1 MRVGSST
8 VARARSG
15 ARGGWRGFVFVFAW
29 DRSVRVLT
37 CLEHLQHAAWK
48 LALHAPHLA
57 RVRASLRFDTPPRD
71 TSGGCGFEPRCRSF
85 QIFGTAL
92 TELNC
97 LASRCESFSSL
108 SAHPRWRGAVAAGGD
123 ARCEA
128 NLLLGRSVD
137 MGLFG
142 DLPSAKDGSSRG
154 DGGRSSETP
163 TGGRSD
169 GVAATTT
176 PGSTAGKTGGWSGAG
191 SALRAPPRKSPALLN
206 PQMLKAQAAA
216 LRAQQAKLARQKE
229 ATSTDGPGGS
239 SAARTPGTRPSASAT
254 PVVVRKT
261 GIGGGDVPEPSA
273 ATYGTLSAEVDDEYT
288 PGQPNSYEDVVRL
301 RTRRAATEAA
311 ARERERQRVEL
322 ERQRHE
328 LEEERRA
335 AAAAAG
341 TAPDRS
347 SLNVTGEEA
356 HTRRATLTFVKPGSR
371 LHAQG
376 AAVLAGE
383 AEMKPEMKLEPQ
395 KPAAPV
401 KDKDDPVLNIV
412 YGVNHGDYD
421 AGKDKIVTAASCTT
435 NCLAPVVSVV
445 QTALGGIK
453 RGSITTIHNVTNTQT
468 IVDAPNSKK
477 SDLRRARSGMTNLAP
492 TSTGSATAIAL
503 IFPELKGKLN
513 GLAVRVPL
521 LNGSLTDCVFEL
533 NEETSAEK
541 VNAAMKAASESG
553 DLRGI
558 LGYEEQPLVSTDYIN
573 DTRSGIVDALSTMVV
588 DKTHL
593 KMYIWY
599 DNEYG
604 YSARMVDI
612 ARMMVAKGL

>member
-92 TELNC
+92 TELNA

-301 RTRRAATEAA
+301 RTRRVATEAA

-356 HTRRATLTFVKPGSR
+356 HTRRATLTFVKPGLRLHAQGSR

-383 AEMKPEMKLEPQ
+383 AEMKPEMKPEPQ

-401 KDKDDPVLNIV
+401 KDKGMSLAQKMMEKMGWKEGSGLGKDGQGMTTPLMAQKDGIRSGVIVNAPEMFPNRSTVIGDAPAEGEGAHTGEGARLGAPAFVSSSDALVAVVPAAGEEERFAAPTRVLLLRNLTGPGEV
-412 YGVNHGDYD
+412 DGDLEDEVAEECERFGAVVRVVIFEVTD
-421 AGKDKIVTAASCTT
+421 AGF
-435 NCLAPVVSVV
+435 P
-445 QTALGGIK
+445 
-453 RGSITTIHNVTNTQT
+453 
-468 IVDAPNSKK
+468 
-477 SDLRRARSGMTNLAP
+477 AR
-492 TSTGSATAIAL
+492 
-503 IFPELKGKLN
+503 E
-513 GLAVRVPL
+513 AVRIFTEFVE
-521 LNGSLTDCVFEL
+521 DA
-533 NEETSAEK
+533 SAERCRAEMDGRFFGGRTVRATFYDEDK
-541 VNAAMKAASESG
+541 FFANDLGPQFGEKA
-553 DLRGI
+553 
-558 LGYEEQPLVSTDYIN
+558 V
-573 DTRSGIVDALSTMVV
+573 
-588 DKTHL
+588 
-593 KMYIWY
+593 
-599 DNEYG
+599 
-604 YSARMVDI
+604 
-612 ARMMVAKGL
+612 GL

>member
-1 MRVGSST
+1 MFSPGIGPCGSLPVWST
-8 VARARSG
+8 SNTRLGSLHCTRHILPECARAFGSIRRPAIRQAAAALSLG
-15 ARGGWRGFVFVFAW
+15 SHFSNIWHRRGRTQ
-29 DRSVRVLT
+29 L
-37 CLEHLQHAAWK
+37 
-48 LALHAPHLA
+48 
-57 RVRASLRFDTPPRD
+57 
-71 TSGGCGFEPRCRSF
+71 
-85 QIFGTAL
+85 
-92 TELNC
+92 LNC

-376 AAVLAGE
+376 SRLHAQGAAVLAGE

-401 KDKDDPVLNIV
+401 KDKGMSLAQKMMEKMGWKEGSGLGKDGQGMTTPLMAQKDGIRSGVIVNAPEMFPNRSTVIGDAPAEGEGAHTGEGARLGAPAFVSSSDALVAVVPAAGEEDRFAAPTRVLLLRNLTGPGEV
-412 YGVNHGDYD
+412 DGDLEDEVAEECERFGAVVRVVIFEVTD
-421 AGKDKIVTAASCTT
+421 AGF
-435 NCLAPVVSVV
+435 P
-445 QTALGGIK
+445 
-453 RGSITTIHNVTNTQT
+453 
-468 IVDAPNSKK
+468 
-477 SDLRRARSGMTNLAP
+477 AR
-492 TSTGSATAIAL
+492 
-503 IFPELKGKLN
+503 E
-513 GLAVRVPL
+513 AVRIFTEFVE
-521 LNGSLTDCVFEL
+521 DA
-533 NEETSAEK
+533 SAERCRAEMDGRFFGGRTVRATFYDEDK
-541 VNAAMKAASESG
+541 FFAN
-553 DLRGI
+553 DLGP
-558 LGYEEQPLVSTDYIN
+558 QPGETAV
-573 DTRSGIVDALSTMVV
+573 
-588 DKTHL
+588 
-593 KMYIWY
+593 
-599 DNEYG
+599 
-604 YSARMVDI
+604 
-612 ARMMVAKGL
+612 GL

>member
-37 CLEHLQHAAWK
+37 CLEHLQHAARK

-376 AAVLAGE
+376 SRLHAQGAAVLAGE

-401 KDKDDPVLNIV
+401 KDKGMSLAQKMMEKMGWKEGSGLGKDGQGMTTPLMAQKDGIRSGVIVNAPEMFPNRSTVIGDAPAEGEGAHTGEGARLGAPAFVSSSDALVAVVPAAGEEERFAAPTRVLLLRNLTGPGEV
-412 YGVNHGDYD
+412 DGDLEDEVAEECERFGAVVRVVIFEVTD
-421 AGKDKIVTAASCTT
+421 AGF
-435 NCLAPVVSVV
+435 P
-445 QTALGGIK
+445 
-453 RGSITTIHNVTNTQT
+453 
-468 IVDAPNSKK
+468 
-477 SDLRRARSGMTNLAP
+477 AR
-492 TSTGSATAIAL
+492 
-503 IFPELKGKLN
+503 E
-513 GLAVRVPL
+513 AVRIFTEFVE
-521 LNGSLTDCVFEL
+521 DA
-533 NEETSAEK
+533 SAERCRAEMDGRFFGGRTVRATFYDEDK
-541 VNAAMKAASESG
+541 FFANDLGPQPGEKA
-553 DLRGI
+553 
-558 LGYEEQPLVSTDYIN
+558 V
-573 DTRSGIVDALSTMVV
+573 
-588 DKTHL
+588 
-593 KMYIWY
+593 
-599 DNEYG
+599 
-604 YSARMVDI
+604 
-612 ARMMVAKGL
+612 GL

>member
-301 RTRRAATEAA
+301 RTRRVATEAA

-376 AAVLAGE
+376 SRLHAQGAAVLAGE
-383 AEMKPEMKLEPQ
+383 AEMKPEMKPEPQ

-401 KDKDDPVLNIV
+401 KDKGMSLAQKMMEKMGWKEGSGLGKDGQGMTTPLMAQKDGIRSGVIVNAPEMFPNRSTVIGDAPAEGEGAHTGEGARLGAPAFVSSSDALVAVVPAAGEEERFAAPTRVLLLRNLTGPGEV
-412 YGVNHGDYD
+412 DGDLEDEVAEECERFGAVVRVVIFEVTD
-421 AGKDKIVTAASCTT
+421 AGF
-435 NCLAPVVSVV
+435 P
-445 QTALGGIK
+445 
-453 RGSITTIHNVTNTQT
+453 
-468 IVDAPNSKK
+468 
-477 SDLRRARSGMTNLAP
+477 AR
-492 TSTGSATAIAL
+492 
-503 IFPELKGKLN
+503 E
-513 GLAVRVPL
+513 AVRIFTEFVE
-521 LNGSLTDCVFEL
+521 DA
-533 NEETSAEK
+533 SAERCRAEMDGRFFGGRTVRATFYDEDK
-541 VNAAMKAASESG
+541 FFANDLGPQPGEKA
-553 DLRGI
+553 
-558 LGYEEQPLVSTDYIN
+558 V
-573 DTRSGIVDALSTMVV
+573 
-588 DKTHL
+588 
-593 KMYIWY
+593 
-599 DNEYG
+599 
-604 YSARMVDI
+604 
-612 ARMMVAKGL
+612 GL

>member
-376 AAVLAGE
+376 SRLHAQGAAVLAGE

-401 KDKDDPVLNIV
+401 KDKGMSLAQKMMEKMGWKEGSGLGKDGQGMTTPLMAQKDGIRSGVIVNAPEMFPNRSTVIGDAPAEGEGAHTGEGARLGAPAFVSSSDALVAVVPAAGEEERFAAPTRVLLLRNLTGPGEV
-412 YGVNHGDYD
+412 DGDLEDEVAEECERFGAVVRVVIFEVTD
-421 AGKDKIVTAASCTT
+421 AGF
-435 NCLAPVVSVV
+435 P
-445 QTALGGIK
+445 
-453 RGSITTIHNVTNTQT
+453 
-468 IVDAPNSKK
+468 
-477 SDLRRARSGMTNLAP
+477 AR
-492 TSTGSATAIAL
+492 
-503 IFPELKGKLN
+503 E
-513 GLAVRVPL
+513 AVRIFTEFVE
-521 LNGSLTDCVFEL
+521 DA
-533 NEETSAEK
+533 SAERCRAEMDGRFFGGRTVRATFYDEDK
-541 VNAAMKAASESG
+541 FFANDLGPQPGEKA
-553 DLRGI
+553 
-558 LGYEEQPLVSTDYIN
+558 V
-573 DTRSGIVDALSTMVV
+573 
-588 DKTHL
+588 
-593 KMYIWY
+593 
-599 DNEYG
+599 
-604 YSARMVDI
+604 
-612 ARMMVAKGL
+612 GL

>member
-376 AAVLAGE
+376 SRLHAQGAAVLAGE
-383 AEMKPEMKLEPQ
+383 AEMKPEMKPEPQ

-401 KDKDDPVLNIV
+401 KDKGMSLAQKMMEKMGWKEGSGLGKDGQGMTTPLMAQKDGIRSGVIVNAPEMFPNRSTVIGDAPAEGEGAHTGEGARLGAPAFVSSSDALVAVVPAAGEEERFAAPTRVLLLRNLTGPGEV
-412 YGVNHGDYD
+412 DGDLEDEVAEECERFGAVVRVVIFEVTD
-421 AGKDKIVTAASCTT
+421 AGF
-435 NCLAPVVSVV
+435 P
-445 QTALGGIK
+445 
-453 RGSITTIHNVTNTQT
+453 
-468 IVDAPNSKK
+468 
-477 SDLRRARSGMTNLAP
+477 AR
-492 TSTGSATAIAL
+492 
-503 IFPELKGKLN
+503 E
-513 GLAVRVPL
+513 AVRIFTEFVE
-521 LNGSLTDCVFEL
+521 DA
-533 NEETSAEK
+533 SAERCRAEMDGRFFGGRTVRATFYDEDK
-541 VNAAMKAASESG
+541 FFANDLGPQPGEKA
-553 DLRGI
+553 
-558 LGYEEQPLVSTDYIN
+558 V
-573 DTRSGIVDALSTMVV
+573 
-588 DKTHL
+588 
-593 KMYIWY
+593 
-599 DNEYG
+599 
-604 YSARMVDI
+604 
-612 ARMMVAKGL
+612 GL

>member
-1 MRVGSST
+1 MRSEPPP
-8 VARARSG
+8 
-15 ARGGWRGFVFVFAW
+15 W
-29 DRSVRVLT
+29 SV
-37 CLEHLQHAAWK
+37 
-48 LALHAPHLA
+48 
-57 RVRASLRFDTPPRD
+57 
-71 TSGGCGFEPRCRSF
+71 
-85 QIFGTAL
+85 I
-92 TELNC
+92 
-97 LASRCESFSSL
+97 
-108 SAHPRWRGAVAAGGD
+108 
-123 ARCEA
+123 
-128 NLLLGRSVD
+128 D

-163 TGGRSD
+163 TGGSSD

-383 AEMKPEMKLEPQ
+383 AEMKPEMKPEPQ
-395 KPAAPV
+395 KQAALV
-401 KDKDDPVLNIV
+401 KDKGMSLAQKMMEKMGWKEGSGLGKDGQGMTTPLMAQKDGIRSGVIVNAPEMFPNRSTVIGDAPAEGEGAHTGEGARLGAPAFVSSSDALVAVVPAAGEEERFAAPTRVLLLRNLTGPGEV
-412 YGVNHGDYD
+412 DGDLEDEVAEECERFGAVVRVVIFEVTD
-421 AGKDKIVTAASCTT
+421 AGY
-435 NCLAPVVSVV
+435 P
-445 QTALGGIK
+445 
-453 RGSITTIHNVTNTQT
+453 
-468 IVDAPNSKK
+468 
-477 SDLRRARSGMTNLAP
+477 AR
-492 TSTGSATAIAL
+492 
-503 IFPELKGKLN
+503 E
-513 GLAVRVPL
+513 AVRIFTEFVE
-521 LNGSLTDCVFEL
+521 DA
-533 NEETSAEK
+533 SAERCRAEMDGRFFGGRTVRATFYDEDK
-541 VNAAMKAASESG
+541 FFANDLGPQPGEKA
-553 DLRGI
+553 
-558 LGYEEQPLVSTDYIN
+558 V
-573 DTRSGIVDALSTMVV
+573 
-588 DKTHL
+588 
-593 KMYIWY
+593 
-599 DNEYG
+599 
-604 YSARMVDI
+604 
-612 ARMMVAKGL
+612 GL

>member
-57 RVRASLRFDTPPRD
+57 RVRARLRFDTPPRD

-191 SALRAPPRKSPALLN
+191 SALRAPPRKSPVLLN

-301 RTRRAATEAA
+301 RTRRVATEAA

-376 AAVLAGE
+376 SRLHAQGAAVLAGE
-383 AEMKPEMKLEPQ
+383 AEMKPEMKPEPQ

-401 KDKDDPVLNIV
+401 KDKGMSLAQKMMEKMGWKEGSGLGKDGQGMTTPLMAQKDGIRSGVIVNAPEMFPNRSTVIGDAPAEGEGAHTGEGARLGAPAFVSSSDALVAVVPAAGEEERFAAPTRVLLLRNLTGPGEV
-412 YGVNHGDYD
+412 DGDLEDEVAEECERFGAVVRVVIFEVTD
-421 AGKDKIVTAASCTT
+421 AGF
-435 NCLAPVVSVV
+435 P
-445 QTALGGIK
+445 
-453 RGSITTIHNVTNTQT
+453 
-468 IVDAPNSKK
+468 
-477 SDLRRARSGMTNLAP
+477 AR
-492 TSTGSATAIAL
+492 
-503 IFPELKGKLN
+503 E
-513 GLAVRVPL
+513 AVRIFTEFVE
-521 LNGSLTDCVFEL
+521 DA
-533 NEETSAEK
+533 SAERCRAEMDGRFFGGRTVRATFYDEDK
-541 VNAAMKAASESG
+541 FFANDLGPQPGEKA
-553 DLRGI
+553 
-558 LGYEEQPLVSTDYIN
+558 V
-573 DTRSGIVDALSTMVV
+573 
-588 DKTHL
+588 
-593 KMYIWY
+593 
-599 DNEYG
+599 
-604 YSARMVDI
+604 
-612 ARMMVAKGL
+612 GL

>member
-301 RTRRAATEAA
+301 RTRRVATEAA

-376 AAVLAGE
+376 SRLHAQGAAVLAGE

-401 KDKDDPVLNIV
+401 KDKGMSLAQKMMEKMGWKEGSGLGKDGQGMTTPLMAQKDGIRSGVIVNAPEMFPNRSTVIGDAPAEGEGAHTGEGARLGAPAFVSSSDALVAVVPAAGEEERFAAPTRVLLLRNLTGPGEV
-412 YGVNHGDYD
+412 DGDLEDEVAEECERFGAVVRVVIFEVTD
-421 AGKDKIVTAASCTT
+421 AGY
-435 NCLAPVVSVV
+435 P
-445 QTALGGIK
+445 
-453 RGSITTIHNVTNTQT
+453 
-468 IVDAPNSKK
+468 
-477 SDLRRARSGMTNLAP
+477 AR
-492 TSTGSATAIAL
+492 
-503 IFPELKGKLN
+503 E
-513 GLAVRVPL
+513 AVRIFTEFVE
-521 LNGSLTDCVFEL
+521 DA
-533 NEETSAEK
+533 SAERCRAEMDGRFFGGRTVRATFYDEDK
-541 VNAAMKAASESG
+541 FFANDIG
-553 DLRGI
+553 P
-558 LGYEEQPLVSTDYIN
+558 QPGERAV
-573 DTRSGIVDALSTMVV
+573 
-588 DKTHL
+588 
-593 KMYIWY
+593 
-599 DNEYG
+599 
-604 YSARMVDI
+604 
-612 ARMMVAKGL
+612 GL

>member
-37 CLEHLQHAAWK
+37 CLEHLQHAARK

-376 AAVLAGE
+376 SRLHAQGAAVLAGE
-383 AEMKPEMKLEPQ
+383 AEMKPEMKPEPQ

-401 KDKDDPVLNIV
+401 KDKGMSLAQKMMEKMGWKEGSGLGKDGQGMTTPLMAQKDGIRSGVIVNAPEMFPNRSTVIGDAPAEGEGAHTGEGARLGAPAFVSSSDALVAVVPAAGEEERFAAPTRVLLLRNLTGPGEV
-412 YGVNHGDYD
+412 DGDLEDEVAEECERFGAVVRVVIFEVTD
-421 AGKDKIVTAASCTT
+421 AGF
-435 NCLAPVVSVV
+435 P
-445 QTALGGIK
+445 
-453 RGSITTIHNVTNTQT
+453 
-468 IVDAPNSKK
+468 
-477 SDLRRARSGMTNLAP
+477 AR
-492 TSTGSATAIAL
+492 
-503 IFPELKGKLN
+503 E
-513 GLAVRVPL
+513 AVRIFTEFVE
-521 LNGSLTDCVFEL
+521 DA
-533 NEETSAEK
+533 SAERCRAEMDGRFFGGRTVRATFYDEDK
-541 VNAAMKAASESG
+541 FFANDLGPQPGEKA
-553 DLRGI
+553 
-558 LGYEEQPLVSTDYIN
+558 V
-573 DTRSGIVDALSTMVV
+573 
-588 DKTHL
+588 
-593 KMYIWY
+593 
-599 DNEYG
+599 
-604 YSARMVDI
+604 
-612 ARMMVAKGL
+612 GL

>member
-1 MRVGSST
+1 MRSEPPP
-8 VARARSG
+8 
-15 ARGGWRGFVFVFAW
+15 W
-29 DRSVRVLT
+29 SV
-37 CLEHLQHAAWK
+37 
-48 LALHAPHLA
+48 
-57 RVRASLRFDTPPRD
+57 
-71 TSGGCGFEPRCRSF
+71 
-85 QIFGTAL
+85 I
-92 TELNC
+92 
-97 LASRCESFSSL
+97 
-108 SAHPRWRGAVAAGGD
+108 
-123 ARCEA
+123 
-128 NLLLGRSVD
+128 D

-376 AAVLAGE
+376 SRLHAQGAAVLAGE
-383 AEMKPEMKLEPQ
+383 AEMKPEMKPEPQ

-401 KDKDDPVLNIV
+401 KDKGMSLAQKMMEKMGWKEGSGLGKDGQGMTTPLMAQKDGIRSGVIVNAPEMFPNRSTVIGDAPAEGEGAHTGEGARLGAPAFVSSSDALVAVVPAAGEEERFAAPTRVLLLRNLTGPGEV
-412 YGVNHGDYD
+412 DGDLEDEVAEECERFGAVVRVVIFEVTD
-421 AGKDKIVTAASCTT
+421 AGY
-435 NCLAPVVSVV
+435 P
-445 QTALGGIK
+445 
-453 RGSITTIHNVTNTQT
+453 
-468 IVDAPNSKK
+468 
-477 SDLRRARSGMTNLAP
+477 AR
-492 TSTGSATAIAL
+492 
-503 IFPELKGKLN
+503 E
-513 GLAVRVPL
+513 AVRIFTEFVE
-521 LNGSLTDCVFEL
+521 DA
-533 NEETSAEK
+533 SAERCRAEMDGRFFGGRTVRATFYDEDK
-541 VNAAMKAASESG
+541 FFANDLGPQPGEKA
-553 DLRGI
+553 
-558 LGYEEQPLVSTDYIN
+558 V
-573 DTRSGIVDALSTMVV
+573 
-588 DKTHL
+588 
-593 KMYIWY
+593 
-599 DNEYG
+599 
-604 YSARMVDI
+604 
-612 ARMMVAKGL
+612 GL

>member
-301 RTRRAATEAA
+301 RTRRVATEAA

-376 AAVLAGE
+376 SRLHAQGAAVLAGE
-383 AEMKPEMKLEPQ
+383 AEMKPEMKPEPQ

-401 KDKDDPVLNIV
+401 KDKGMSLAQKMMEKMGWKEGSGLGKDGQGMTTPLMAQKDGIRSGVIVNAPEMFPNRSTVIGDAPAEGEGAHTGEGARLGAPAFVSSSDALVAVVPAAGEEERFAAPTRVLLLRNLTGPGEV
-412 YGVNHGDYD
+412 DGDLEDEVAEECERFGAVVRVVIFEVTD
-421 AGKDKIVTAASCTT
+421 AGY
-435 NCLAPVVSVV
+435 P
-445 QTALGGIK
+445 
-453 RGSITTIHNVTNTQT
+453 
-468 IVDAPNSKK
+468 
-477 SDLRRARSGMTNLAP
+477 AR
-492 TSTGSATAIAL
+492 
-503 IFPELKGKLN
+503 E
-513 GLAVRVPL
+513 AVRIFTEFVE
-521 LNGSLTDCVFEL
+521 DA
-533 NEETSAEK
+533 SAERCRAEMDGRFFGGRTVRATFYDEDK
-541 VNAAMKAASESG
+541 FFANDIG
-553 DLRGI
+553 P
-558 LGYEEQPLVSTDYIN
+558 QPGERAV
-573 DTRSGIVDALSTMVV
+573 
-588 DKTHL
+588 
-593 KMYIWY
+593 
-599 DNEYG
+599 
-604 YSARMVDI
+604 
-612 ARMMVAKGL
+612 GL

>member
-92 TELNC
+92 TELNA

-376 AAVLAGE
+376 SRLHAQGAAVLAGE

-401 KDKDDPVLNIV
+401 KDKGMSLAQKMMEKMGWKEGSGLGKDGQGMTTPLMAQKDGIRSGVIVNAPEMFPNRSTVIGDAPAEGEGAHTGEGARLGAPAFVSSSDALVAVVPAAGEEERFAAPTRVLLLRNLTGPGEV
-412 YGVNHGDYD
+412 DGDLEDEVAEECERFGAVVRVVIFEVTD
-421 AGKDKIVTAASCTT
+421 AGF
-435 NCLAPVVSVV
+435 P
-445 QTALGGIK
+445 
-453 RGSITTIHNVTNTQT
+453 
-468 IVDAPNSKK
+468 
-477 SDLRRARSGMTNLAP
+477 AR
-492 TSTGSATAIAL
+492 
-503 IFPELKGKLN
+503 E
-513 GLAVRVPL
+513 AVRIFTEFVE
-521 LNGSLTDCVFEL
+521 DA
-533 NEETSAEK
+533 SAERCRAEMDGRFFGGRTVRATFYDEDK
-541 VNAAMKAASESG
+541 FFAN
-553 DLRGI
+553 DLGP
-558 LGYEEQPLVSTDYIN
+558 QPGERAV
-573 DTRSGIVDALSTMVV
+573 
-588 DKTHL
+588 
-593 KMYIWY
+593 
-599 DNEYG
+599 
-604 YSARMVDI
+604 
-612 ARMMVAKGL
+612 GL

>member
-37 CLEHLQHAAWK
+37 CLEHLQHAARK

-261 GIGGGDVPEPSA
+261 GIGGGDVPEPAA

-335 AAAAAG
+335 AAAAAAAG

-383 AEMKPEMKLEPQ
+383 AEMKPEMKPEPQ

-401 KDKDDPVLNIV
+401 KDKGMSLAQKMMEKMGWKEGSGLGKDGQGMTTPLMAQKDGIRSGVIVNAPEMFPNRSTVIGDAPAEGEGAHTGEGARLGAPAFVSSSDALVAVVPAAGEEERFAAPTRVLLLRNLTGPGEV
-412 YGVNHGDYD
+412 DGDLEDEVAEECERFGAVVRVVIFEVTD
-421 AGKDKIVTAASCTT
+421 AGF
-435 NCLAPVVSVV
+435 P
-445 QTALGGIK
+445 
-453 RGSITTIHNVTNTQT
+453 
-468 IVDAPNSKK
+468 
-477 SDLRRARSGMTNLAP
+477 AR
-492 TSTGSATAIAL
+492 
-503 IFPELKGKLN
+503 E
-513 GLAVRVPL
+513 AVRIFTEFVE
-521 LNGSLTDCVFEL
+521 DA
-533 NEETSAEK
+533 SAERCRAEMDGRFFGGRTVRATFYDEDK
-541 VNAAMKAASESG
+541 FFANDLGPQPGEKA
-553 DLRGI
+553 
-558 LGYEEQPLVSTDYIN
+558 V
-573 DTRSGIVDALSTMVV
+573 
-588 DKTHL
+588 
-593 KMYIWY
+593 
-599 DNEYG
+599 
-604 YSARMVDI
+604 
-612 ARMMVAKGL
+612 GL

>member
-71 TSGGCGFEPRCRSF
+71 TSGGCGFEPRFRPF
-85 QIFGTAL
+85 QIFGTAE

-97 LASRCESFSSL
+97 LARRCESFSSL

-301 RTRRAATEAA
+301 RTRRVATEAA

-376 AAVLAGE
+376 SRLHAQGAAVLAGE
-383 AEMKPEMKLEPQ
+383 AEMKPETKPEPQ

-401 KDKDDPVLNIV
+401 KDKGMSLAQKMMEKM
-412 YGVNHGDYD
+412 GWKEGSGL
-421 AGKDKIVTAASCTT
+421 GKDGQGMTTPLMAQKDGIRSGVIV
-435 NCLAPVVSVV
+435 NAPEMFPNRSTVI
-445 QTALGGIK
+445 G
-453 RGSITTIHNVTNTQT
+453 
-468 IVDAPNSKK
+468 DAPAEGEGAHTGEGARLGAPAFVSS
-477 SDLRRARSGMTNLAP
+477 SDALVAVVPAAGEEERFAAP
-492 TSTGSATAIAL
+492 TRVLLLRNLTGPGEVDGDLEDEVAEECERFGAVVRVV
-503 IFPELKGKLN
+503 IFEVTDPGFPARE
-513 GLAVRVPL
+513 AVRIFTEFVE
-521 LNGSLTDCVFEL
+521 DA
-533 NEETSAEK
+533 SAERCRAEMDGRFFGGRTVRATFYDEDK
-541 VNAAMKAASESG
+541 FFAN
-553 DLRGI
+553 DLGPQP
-558 LGYEEQPLVSTDYIN
+558 GEQAV
-573 DTRSGIVDALSTMVV
+573 
-588 DKTHL
+588 
-593 KMYIWY
+593 
-599 DNEYG
+599 
-604 YSARMVDI
+604 
-612 ARMMVAKGL
+612 GL

>member
-1 MRVGSST
+1 M
-8 VARARSG
+8 
-15 ARGGWRGFVFVFAW
+15 
-29 DRSVRVLT
+29 
-37 CLEHLQHAAWK
+37 
-48 LALHAPHLA
+48 
-57 RVRASLRFDTPPRD
+57 
-71 TSGGCGFEPRCRSF
+71 
-85 QIFGTAL
+85 
-92 TELNC
+92 
-97 LASRCESFSSL
+97 
-108 SAHPRWRGAVAAGGD
+108 AAGGD

-176 PGSTAGKTGGWSGAG
+176 PGSTAGKTGGWAGAG

-288 PGQPNSYEDVVRL
+288 PGQPNSYEDVVRT
-301 RTRRAATEAA
+301 RTRRVATEAA

-328 LEEERRA
+328 FEEERRA

-356 HTRRATLTFVKPGSR
+356 HTRRATLTFVKLGSR
-371 LHAQG
+371 LHAQGSRHHAQG

-401 KDKDDPVLNIV
+401 KDKGMSLAQKMMEKMGWKEGSGLGKDGQGMTTPLMAQKDGIRSGVIVNAPEMFPNRSTVIGDAPAEGEGAHTGEGARLGAPAFVSSSDALVALVPAAGEEERFAAPTRVLLLRNLTGPGEV
-412 YGVNHGDYD
+412 DGDLEDEVAEECERFGAVVRVVIFEVTD
-421 AGKDKIVTAASCTT
+421 AGF
-435 NCLAPVVSVV
+435 P
-445 QTALGGIK
+445 
-453 RGSITTIHNVTNTQT
+453 
-468 IVDAPNSKK
+468 
-477 SDLRRARSGMTNLAP
+477 AR
-492 TSTGSATAIAL
+492 
-503 IFPELKGKLN
+503 E
-513 GLAVRVPL
+513 AVRIFTEFVE
-521 LNGSLTDCVFEL
+521 DA
-533 NEETSAEK
+533 SAERCRAEMDGRFFGGRTVRATFYDEDK
-541 VNAAMKAASESG
+541 FFANDLGPQPGEKA
-553 DLRGI
+553 
-558 LGYEEQPLVSTDYIN
+558 V
-573 DTRSGIVDALSTMVV
+573 
-588 DKTHL
+588 
-593 KMYIWY
+593 
-599 DNEYG
+599 
-604 YSARMVDI
+604 
-612 ARMMVAKGL
+612 GL

>member
-376 AAVLAGE
+376 SRLHAQGAAVLAGE

-401 KDKDDPVLNIV
+401 KDKGMSLAQKMMEKMGWKEGSGLGKDGQGMTTPLMAQKDGIRSGVIVNAPEMFPNRSTVIGDAPAEGEGAHTGEGARLGAPAFVSSSDALVAVVPAAGEEERFAAPTRVLLLRNLTGPGEV
-412 YGVNHGDYD
+412 DGDLEDEVAEECERFGAVVRVVIFEVTD
-421 AGKDKIVTAASCTT
+421 AGF
-435 NCLAPVVSVV
+435 P
-445 QTALGGIK
+445 
-453 RGSITTIHNVTNTQT
+453 
-468 IVDAPNSKK
+468 
-477 SDLRRARSGMTNLAP
+477 AR
-492 TSTGSATAIAL
+492 
-503 IFPELKGKLN
+503 E
-513 GLAVRVPL
+513 AVRIFTEFVE
-521 LNGSLTDCVFEL
+521 DA
-533 NEETSAEK
+533 SAERCRAEMDGRFFGGRTVRATFYDEDK
-541 VNAAMKAASESG
+541 FFAN
-553 DLRGI
+553 DLGP
-558 LGYEEQPLVSTDYIN
+558 QPGETAV
-573 DTRSGIVDALSTMVV
+573 
-588 DKTHL
+588 
-593 KMYIWY
+593 
-599 DNEYG
+599 
-604 YSARMVDI
+604 
-612 ARMMVAKGL
+612 GL

>member
-92 TELNC
+92 TELNA

-376 AAVLAGE
+376 SRLHAQGAAVLAGE
-383 AEMKPEMKLEPQ
+383 AEMKPEMKPEPQ

-401 KDKDDPVLNIV
+401 KDKGMSLAQKMMEKMGWKEGSGLGKDGQGMTTPLMAQKDGIRSGVIVNAPEMFPNRSTVIGDAPAEGEGAHTGEGARLGAPAFVSSSDALVAVVPAAGEEERFAAPTRVLLLRNLTGPGEV
-412 YGVNHGDYD
+412 DGDLEDEVAEECERFGAVVRVVIFEVTD
-421 AGKDKIVTAASCTT
+421 AGF
-435 NCLAPVVSVV
+435 P
-445 QTALGGIK
+445 
-453 RGSITTIHNVTNTQT
+453 
-468 IVDAPNSKK
+468 
-477 SDLRRARSGMTNLAP
+477 AR
-492 TSTGSATAIAL
+492 
-503 IFPELKGKLN
+503 E
-513 GLAVRVPL
+513 AVRIFTEFVE
-521 LNGSLTDCVFEL
+521 DA
-533 NEETSAEK
+533 SAERCRAEMDGRFFGGRTVRATFYDEDK
-541 VNAAMKAASESG
+541 FFANDLGPQPGEKA
-553 DLRGI
+553 
-558 LGYEEQPLVSTDYIN
+558 V
-573 DTRSGIVDALSTMVV
+573 
-588 DKTHL
+588 
-593 KMYIWY
+593 
-599 DNEYG
+599 
-604 YSARMVDI
+604 
-612 ARMMVAKGL
+612 GL

>member
-1 MRVGSST
+1 M
-8 VARARSG
+8 
-15 ARGGWRGFVFVFAW
+15 
-29 DRSVRVLT
+29 
-37 CLEHLQHAAWK
+37 
-48 LALHAPHLA
+48 
-57 RVRASLRFDTPPRD
+57 
-71 TSGGCGFEPRCRSF
+71 
-85 QIFGTAL
+85 
-92 TELNC
+92 
-97 LASRCESFSSL
+97 
-108 SAHPRWRGAVAAGGD
+108 AAGGD

-163 TGGRSD
+163 TWGRSD

-261 GIGGGDVPEPSA
+261 GIGGGDVTEPSA

-288 PGQPNSYEDVVRL
+288 PGQPNSYEDVVRT
-301 RTRRAATEAA
+301 RTRRVATEAA

-335 AAAAAG
+335 PAAAAG

-376 AAVLAGE
+376 SRHHAQGAAVLAGE

-401 KDKDDPVLNIV
+401 KDKGMSLAQKMMEKMGWKEGSGLGKDGQGMTTPLMAQKDGIRSGVIVNAPEMFPNRSTVIGDAPAEGEGAHTGEGARLGAPAFVSSSDALVAVVPAAGEEERFAAPTRVLLLRNLTGPGEV
-412 YGVNHGDYD
+412 DGDLEDEVAEECERFGAVVRVVIFEVTD
-421 AGKDKIVTAASCTT
+421 AGF
-435 NCLAPVVSVV
+435 P
-445 QTALGGIK
+445 
-453 RGSITTIHNVTNTQT
+453 
-468 IVDAPNSKK
+468 
-477 SDLRRARSGMTNLAP
+477 AR
-492 TSTGSATAIAL
+492 
-503 IFPELKGKLN
+503 E
-513 GLAVRVPL
+513 AVRIFTEFVE
-521 LNGSLTDCVFEL
+521 DA
-533 NEETSAEK
+533 SAERCRAEMDGRFFGGRTVRATFYDEDK
-541 VNAAMKAASESG
+541 FFANDLGPQPGEKA
-553 DLRGI
+553 
-558 LGYEEQPLVSTDYIN
+558 V
-573 DTRSGIVDALSTMVV
+573 
-588 DKTHL
+588 
-593 KMYIWY
+593 
-599 DNEYG
+599 
-604 YSARMVDI
+604 
-612 ARMMVAKGL
+612 GL

>member
-301 RTRRAATEAA
+301 RTRRVATEAA

-328 LEEERRA
+328 FEEERRA

-356 HTRRATLTFVKPGSR
+356 HTRRATLTFVKLGSRLHAQGSR

-401 KDKDDPVLNIV
+401 KDKGMSLAQKMMEKMGWKEGSGLGKDGQGMTTPLMAQKDGIRSGVIVNAPEMFPNRSTVIGDAPAEGEGAHTGEGARLGAPAFVSSSDALVAVVPAAGEEERFAAPTRVLLLRNLTGPGEV
-412 YGVNHGDYD
+412 DGDLEDEVAEECERFGAVVRVVIFEVTD
-421 AGKDKIVTAASCTT
+421 AGF
-435 NCLAPVVSVV
+435 P
-445 QTALGGIK
+445 
-453 RGSITTIHNVTNTQT
+453 
-468 IVDAPNSKK
+468 
-477 SDLRRARSGMTNLAP
+477 AR
-492 TSTGSATAIAL
+492 
-503 IFPELKGKLN
+503 E
-513 GLAVRVPL
+513 AVRIFTEFVE
-521 LNGSLTDCVFEL
+521 DA
-533 NEETSAEK
+533 SAERCRAEMDGRFFGGRTVRATFYDEDK
-541 VNAAMKAASESG
+541 FFANDLGPQPGEKA
-553 DLRGI
+553 
-558 LGYEEQPLVSTDYIN
+558 V
-573 DTRSGIVDALSTMVV
+573 
-588 DKTHL
+588 
-593 KMYIWY
+593 
-599 DNEYG
+599 
-604 YSARMVDI
+604 
-612 ARMMVAKGL
+612 GL

>member
-92 TELNC
+92 TELNA

-376 AAVLAGE
+376 SRLHAQGAAVLAGE
-383 AEMKPEMKLEPQ
+383 AEMKPEMKPEPQ

-401 KDKDDPVLNIV
+401 KDKGMSLAQKMMEKMGWKEGSGLGKDGQGMTTPLMAQKDGIRSGVIVNAPEMFPNRSTVIGDAPAEGEGAHTGEGARLGAPAFVSSSDALVAVVPAAGEEERFAAPTRVLLLRNLTGPGEV
-412 YGVNHGDYD
+412 DGDLEDEVAEECERFGAVVRVVIFEVTD
-421 AGKDKIVTAASCTT
+421 AGF
-435 NCLAPVVSVV
+435 P
-445 QTALGGIK
+445 
-453 RGSITTIHNVTNTQT
+453 
-468 IVDAPNSKK
+468 
-477 SDLRRARSGMTNLAP
+477 AR
-492 TSTGSATAIAL
+492 
-503 IFPELKGKLN
+503 E
-513 GLAVRVPL
+513 AVRIFTEFVE
-521 LNGSLTDCVFEL
+521 DA
-533 NEETSAEK
+533 SAERCRAEMDGRFFGGRTVRATFYDEDK
-541 VNAAMKAASESG
+541 FFANDLGPQFGEKA
-553 DLRGI
+553 
-558 LGYEEQPLVSTDYIN
+558 V
-573 DTRSGIVDALSTMVV
+573 
-588 DKTHL
+588 
-593 KMYIWY
+593 
-599 DNEYG
+599 
-604 YSARMVDI
+604 
-612 ARMMVAKGL
+612 GL